1 MIEHFNAL
9 AFARKTLDE
18 HGLTDWKVEWDRAKR
33 RAGQCRHDSK
43 KITLSATLAKIYPP
57 AVMVDVV
64 LHEVAH
70 ALAGPKHKHD
80 QHWKRIAVSLG
91 ATPKAL
97 LPPTLPTPHAPW
109 EGTCAHCG
117 LVKRL
122 HSMPRR
128 VVSCGRCSSS
138 FRSDLVLQWAKN
150 GTPAQPS
157 GTYAKELARITRRTR
172 PPLQ

>member
-1 MIEHFNAL
+1 MSKTFDAL
-9 AFARKTLDE
+9 VFARQTLDE
-18 HGLTDWKVEWDRAKR
+18 HGLRDWKVEWDRAKR
-33 RAGQCRHDSK
+33 RAGQCRHAAK
-43 KITLSATLAKIYPP
+43 KITLSATLAEIYPP
-57 AVMVDVV
+57 AVMADVV

-70 ALAGPKHKHD
+70 ALAGPQHNHD

-97 LPPTLPTPHAPW
+97 LPPTLPTPHAPR
-109 EGTCAHCG
+109 EGTCTQCG

-138 FRSDLVLQWAKN
+138 FRRDLVLQWTKN
-150 GTPAQPS
+150 GAPTTPS
-157 GTYAKELARITRRTR
+157 GAYSKELARITSSGRRR
-172 PPLQ
+172 GR